1 LAQLQD
7 GRRHLVRRERLEAGR
22 ARRGV
27 AQRRSGRQRGRCVV
41 AEHEGARPLGGR
53 HLRLGAWRLVRPR
66 DCGGGGWWEEGGGRG
81 LDMVIEPEI
90 ADTRLIGT
98 GAGSLI
104 DLRL

>member
-1 LAQLQD
+1 MRA
-7 GRRHLVRRERLEAGR
+7 LVPWEAGTC
-22 ARRGV
+22 GWV
-27 AQRRSGRQRGRCVV
+27 
-41 AEHEGARPLGGR
+41 PGG
-53 HLRLGAWRLVRPR
+53 WYDPR